1 MMQAILLAAG
11 RGERMGTLTASLP
24 KPLLEAGGK
33 ALIEHQLLRLARA
46 GVGRV
51 VINLYHL
58 GGLIRERL
66 GDGSR
71 FGLEIRYSPEEI
83 LLDTG
88 GGIVQALPLI
98 EGDAFIVA
106 NADVWT
112 DFDYARL
119 APVDGRKTLA
129 HLVLAPNPTANPA
142 GDFFLAAAGRLSE
155 EAPTEAKSEAQAKT
169 GKHTFS
175 GISVMHREL
184 FSGLNPEPMSVVP
197 LLRTA
202 MARGLVSGELYTG
215 EWMDIGTPERLQA
228 LNRRLARSTAGK

>member
-11 RGERMGTLTASLP
+11 RGERMGALTTSLP

-33 ALIEHQLLRLARA
+33 ALIEHQLLRLGRA

-51 VINLYHL
+51 VINLFHL

-71 FGLEIRYSPEEI
+71 FGLEICYSPEEI

-155 EAPTEAKSEAQAKT
+155 EAPTKI

-202 MARGLVSGELYTG
+202 MARGQVSGELYTG

-228 LNRRLARSTAGK
+228 LNRRLGRPTRSTAGK

>member
-11 RGERMGTLTASLP
+11 RGERMGALTASLP

-46 GVGRV
+46 GVRRV
-51 VINLYHL
+51 VINLFHL

-106 NADVWT
+106 NADIWT
-112 DFDYARL
+112 DFDYVRL
-119 APVDGRKTLA
+119 APVDGRETLA
-129 HLVLAPNPTANPA
+129 HLVLAPNPPANPA
-142 GDFFLAAAGRLSE
+142 GDFFLGADGRLGDK
-155 EAPTEAKSEAQAKT
+155 ALAKT

>member
-11 RGERMGTLTASLP
+11 RGERMGALTASLP
-24 KPLLEAGGK
+24 KPLLKAGGK
-33 ALIEHQLLRLARA
+33 ALIEHQLLRLGRA

-51 VINLYHL
+51 VINLFHL
-58 GGLIRERL
+58 GGLIRKRL

-142 GDFFLAAAGRLSE
+142 GDFFLAVDGRLSE
-155 EAPTEAKSEAQAKT
+155 KAPTKT

-202 MARGLVSGELYTG
+202 MARGLVSGELYAG

-228 LNRRLARSTAGK
+228 LNRRLGRPARSTAGK